1 MALIGSLQRAMTVH
15 EVQTAYL
22 STISSTIADGGYGF
36 YVLDPS
42 DLRPTSV
49 VATVPDRFLAHYEE
63 EGRQDDP
70 VLDAA
75 VADGAVATS
84 SRLPAGRPWKSSR
97 VYGVLQEAGFGH
109 SLEAPVLVDGDVAA
123 TLNIA
128 RPVDTSPFSRGDA
141 HCMSVIADH
150 VGAALTRARRYQQIS
165 DEALVLAD
173 ALDAADQPIVV
184 TTIDGQLIYS
194 NRMAGR
200 RLPDCPATYLQ
211 RGEPVLVEALEQLR
225 GVNRRVVTV
234 FEHRPECENSEGCEF
249 GNCTEAHLRTSGF
262 LAVKAVRLRSRADAV
277 VAFLS
282 HRPEHG
288 GGLPDHSLPL
298 SPRERQ
304 IADMVSKG
312 LTNRQI
318 AALSYVSENT
328 VKQHLKHIF
337 SKMNVS
343 SRAELVQAVWATN
356 RGEANGDPARER
368 TAASADRRPR
378 GCRSSGPGPGA

>member
-22 STISSTIADGGYGF
+22 ATIGNTVADGGHGF

-63 EGRQDDP
+63 EGRCDDP

-75 VADGAVATS
+75 VTQGSVVTS
-84 SRLPAGRPWKSSR
+84 SRLPSGRPWKSSG
-97 VYGVLQEAGFGH
+97 VYGVLCAAGFGH

-123 TLNIA
+123 TLNVA
-128 RPVDTSPFSRGDA
+128 RPVDASPFSRGDA
-141 HCMSVIADH
+141 CSMSVIADH

-234 FEHRPECENSEGCEF
+234 FERRAECENGEGCEF
-249 GNCTEAHLRTSGF
+249 GECTEAHLRTSGF

-282 HRPEHG
+282 HRPEYG
-288 GGLPDHSLPL
+288 GGLPDHPLPL

-343 SRAELVQAVWATN
+343 SRAELVQAVWATTS
-356 RGEANGDPARER
+356 GEANDTPARGHR
-368 TAASADRRPR
+368 APSPDHCPP
-378 GCRSSGPGPGA
+378 GCGSSGPAPGA